1 VRQGVEID
9 DRACTEGGRDRAG
22 SAVRTGR
29 LNPGDQVVA
38 LMLTGSVMTR
48 QTNIYRET
56 RYASTIW
63 HADRPQNSLLETNF
77 VAPRKGAIQ
86 KFLRRLPMSSAQ
98 RAADIAAAP
107 DRAVMRNYIFP
118 EVAKRG
124 GHILFVGVRAYTAD
138 YPAIF
143 EQHGGMCWTM
153 DIDPE
158 AADFGVPNRHV
169 TGSVTRVHE
178 LLDLIKFRT
187 IVLTGVLGF
196 GVNRFSDQLKA
207 LESCAAAIEPGG
219 TLILGWNDRRVHA
232 SLLEEAA
239 ARWFDFRGFGHLPS
253 RIWVTGYDHNFAF
266 LKRREGYG

>member
-1 VRQGVEID
+1 
-9 DRACTEGGRDRAG
+9 
-22 SAVRTGR
+22 
-29 LNPGDQVVA
+29 
-38 LMLTGSVMTR
+38 MTR
-48 QTNIYRET
+48 HAVIYRGT
-56 RYASTIW
+56 RHASSIW
-63 HADRPQNSLLETNF
+63 HADRPQNPFLESSF

-107 DRAVMRNYIFP
+107 DRTVMRNHIFP

-124 GHILFVGVRAYTAD
+124 GHILFVGVRAYTTE

-143 EQHGGMCWTM
+143 EQYGGLCWTM

-158 AADFGVPNRHV
+158 AADFGVPQRHV

-178 LLDLIKFRT
+178 LLHLIKFRT

-196 GVNRFSDQLKA
+196 GVNKFSDQLRA
-207 LESCAAAIEPGG
+207 LESCAEAIEPTG
-219 TLILGWNDRRVHA
+219 TLVLGWNDGRVHA

-239 ARWFDFRGFGHLPS
+239 ARWFDFRDFGHLPS
-253 RIWVTGYDHNFAF
+253 RIWVSGYDHNFAF
-266 LKRREGYG
+266 LRRRSGSG